1 MNTGFSTRRLGVNVG
16 NDLVTFA
23 RAIPPTNAHDLSSA
37 TFIFDLV
44 SQSIEAILR
53 GAVTCNL

>member
-1 MNTGFSTRRLGVNVG
+1 MNTCSSTRRLGVNVG

-23 RAIPPTNAHDLSSA
+23 RAIPHAHAHDLSSE
-37 TFIFDLV
+37 TFIFDFV
-44 SQSIEAILR
+44 SQSVEAIFR